1 MTIAGAMGL
10 VNLGRAG
17 LRLGRIQVAGPDGPV
32 ARLVLVDPSRGRI
45 VDLARAERL
54 RLERQGA
61 SPEAALRLARAL
73 FPGSMAAAI
82 GAGPLLVEAA
92 ARAVEAAADDAS
104 VALDESHWLPP
115 LDPPRMR
122 DCMAFEGHIRNAYGR
137 LGSRVPPQIYEL
149 PIYYKANPGTLIGHG
164 AEVPWP
170 AYSQH
175 MDYELELGFVIGR
188 GGRSLTP
195 DEARPYLFG
204 VTIFNDFS
212 ARDAQA
218 REMGG
223 GLGPAKGKDFATAI
237 GPWITTADEL
247 DIGSLDMVA
256 RVNGEEWSRGST
268 GQIMWSVE
276 ELIAYASSSEPLVPG
291 ELIASGTVP
300 LGCGLELG
308 RQLRPG
314 DVVELEVSGVGVLRN
329 RLGQPEPLRWAP
341 SPRVPG

>member
-1 MTIAGAMGL
+1 
-10 VNLGRAG
+10 VK
-17 LRLGRIQVAGPDGPV
+17 LGRIRLDGPDGPV
-32 ARLVLVDPSRGRI
+32 ARLVLADPTRGLA
-45 VDLARAERL
+45 VDLLRAERL
-54 RLERQGA
+54 RLQRQGA
-61 SPEAALRLARAL
+61 SPEAAQRLAEAL

-82 GAGPLLVEAA
+82 GAGPLLVEAV
-92 ARAVEAAADDAS
+92 ARAVEAAGDDA
-104 VALDESHWLPP
+104 ALPLDQVRPLAP

-122 DCMAFEGHIRNAYGR
+122 DCMAFEGHIRNSFGR
-137 LGSRVPPQIYEL
+137 LGSPVPPQIYEL
-149 PIYYKANPGTLIGHG
+149 PIYYKGNPGTLIGHD

-170 AYSQH
+170 AYSRS

-188 GGRSLTP
+188 AGRSLTP
-195 DEARPYLFG
+195 REARGCLFG

-223 GLGPAKGKDFATAI
+223 SLGPAKGKDFATAI

-247 DIGSLDMVA
+247 DLESLEMVA
-256 RVNGEEWSRGST
+256 RVNGEEWSRGSI

-276 ELIAYASSSEPLVPG
+276 ELIAYASASEPLLPG

-308 RQLRPG
+308 RQLQPG
-314 DVVELEVSGVGVLRN
+314 DVVELEVSGVGLLRN
-329 RLGQPEPLRWAP
+329 RLGEPEPLRWSP
-341 SPRVPG
+341 SPRTPG

>member
-10 VNLGRAG
+10 VNLEEAPVN
-17 LRLGRIQVAGPDGPV
+17 LGRIQVEGPDGPV
-32 ARLVLVDPSRGRI
+32 ARLAYADPSRGLV

-61 SPEAALRLARAL
+61 GSEAAVRLARAL

-92 ARAVEAAADDAS
+92 ARAVEAAGEEATLP
-104 VALDESHWLPP
+104 LDQARLLPP
-115 LDPPRMR
+115 LDPPRLR

-137 LGSRVPPQIYEL
+137 LGRPVPPQLYEL
-149 PIYYKANPGTLIGHG
+149 PIYYKGNPETLIGHE

-170 AYSQH
+170 SYSSH

-195 DEARPYLFG
+195 EEARPFLFG

-237 GPWITTADEL
+237 GPWITTADDLEL
-247 DIGSLDMVA
+247 ESLDMVA
-256 RVNGEEWSRGST
+256 RVNGEEWSRGSI

-308 RQLRPG
+308 RRLQPG
-314 DVVELEVSGVGVLRN
+314 DVVELEVSGVGLLRN
-329 RLGQPEPLRWAP
+329 RLGRPEAPRWSPAP
-341 SPRVPG
+341 RSRH

>member
-1 MTIAGAMGL
+1 MK
-10 VNLGRAG
+10 
-17 LRLGRIQVAGPDGPV
+17 LGRIQVDGPDGPV
-32 ARLVLVDPSRGRI
+32 ARLVLADPSGGRV

-73 FPGSMAAAI
+73 FPASMAAAI

-92 ARAVEAAADDAS
+92 ARAVEAAGDGA
-104 VALDESHWLPP
+104 ALPLGEVRPLAP
-115 LDPPRMR
+115 LDPPRLR
-122 DCMAFEGHIRNAYGR
+122 DCMAFEGHIRNSFGR
-137 LGSRVPPQIYEL
+137 LGSPVPTQIYQL
-149 PIYYKANPGTLIGHG
+149 PVYYKGNPGTLIGPD

-170 AYSQH
+170 AYSRL

-188 GGRSLTP
+188 AGRSLTP
-195 DEARPYLFG
+195 QEARPYLFG

-223 GLGPAKGKDFATAI
+223 SLGPAKGKDFATAI
-237 GPWITTADEL
+237 GPWIATADEVDL
-247 DIGSLDMVA
+247 ESLEMVA
-256 RVNGEEWSRGST
+256 RVNGEEWSRGSI

-276 ELIAYASSSEPLVPG
+276 ELIAYASSSEPLLPG

-308 RQLRPG
+308 RQLQPG
-314 DVVELEVSGVGVLRN
+314 DVVELEVSGVGLLRN
-329 RLGQPEPLRWAP
+329 RLGEPEPLRWSP

>member
-1 MTIAGAMGL
+1 
-10 VNLGRAG
+10 VK
-17 LRLGRIQVAGPDGPV
+17 LGRIQVDGPDGPV
-32 ARLVLVDPSRGRI
+32 ARLAAVDASRGLA
-45 VDLARAERL
+45 VDLVRAERL
-54 RLERQGA
+54 RLERRGSTPA
-61 SPEAALRLARAL
+61 AALRLARAL
-73 FPGSMAAAI
+73 FPESMAAAI
-82 GAGPLLVEAA
+82 GAGPVVVEAA
-92 ARAVEAAADDAS
+92 VRAVEGAGADAS
-104 VALDESHWLPP
+104 VPLDRARLLAP

-137 LGSRVPPQIYEL
+137 LGSPVPPQIYEL
-149 PIYYKANPGTLIGHG
+149 PIYYKGNPQTLIGHE

-170 AYSQH
+170 AYSRY

-188 GGRSLTP
+188 AGRSLTP
-195 DEARPYLFG
+195 EEAGAHLFG

-212 ARDAQA
+212 ARDAQG

-247 DIGSLDMVA
+247 DLSSLELVA
-256 RVNGEEWSRGST
+256 RVNGEEWSRGSI

-276 ELIAYASSSEPLVPG
+276 ELVAYASWSEPLVPG

-308 RQLRPG
+308 RQLQPG
-314 DVVELEVSGVGVLRN
+314 DVVELEVSGVGLLRN
-329 RLGQPEPLRWAP
+329 RLGQPEPLRW
-341 SPRVPG
+341 SPTARRPG

>member
-1 MTIAGAMGL
+1 
-10 VNLGRAG
+10 VVK
-17 LRLGRIQVAGPDGPV
+17 LGRIRLDGPDGPV
-32 ARLVLVDPSRGRI
+32 ARLVLADPPGGLA
-45 VDLARAERL
+45 VDLLRAERL
-54 RLERQGA
+54 RLQRQGA
-61 SPEAALRLARAL
+61 SPEAAQRLAEAL

-82 GAGPLLVEAA
+82 GAGPLLVEAV
-92 ARAVEAAADDAS
+92 ARAVEAAGDDA
-104 VALDESHWLPP
+104 ALPLDQVRPLAP

-122 DCMAFEGHIRNAYGR
+122 DCMAFEGHIRNSFGR
-137 LGSRVPPQIYEL
+137 LGSPVPPQIYEL
-149 PIYYKANPGTLIGHG
+149 PIYYKGNPGTLIGHD

-170 AYSQH
+170 AYSRS

-188 GGRSLTP
+188 AGRSLTP
-195 DEARPYLFG
+195 EEARGCLFG

-223 GLGPAKGKDFATAI
+223 ALGPAKGKDFATAI

-247 DIGSLDMVA
+247 DLESLEMVA
-256 RVNGEEWSRGST
+256 RVNGEEWSRGSI

-276 ELIAYASSSEPLVPG
+276 ELIAYASASEPLLPG

-308 RQLRPG
+308 RQLQPG
-314 DVVELEVSGVGVLRN
+314 DVVELEVSGVGLLRN
-329 RLGQPEPLRWAP
+329 RLGEPEPLRWSP
-341 SPRVPG
+341 SPRKPD

>member
-1 MTIAGAMGL
+1 
-10 VNLGRAG
+10 V
-17 LRLGRIQVAGPDGPV
+17 RLGRIQVEGPDGPV
-32 ARLVLVDPSRGRI
+32 ARLALADPSGGRV
-45 VDLARAERL
+45 VDLLRAERL
-54 RLERQGA
+54 RLERRGA

-82 GAGPLLVEAA
+82 GAGPLLQEAA
-92 ARAVEAAADDAS
+92 VRAAEAAGDDA
-104 VALDESHWLPP
+104 ALPLEQARLLPP
-115 LDPPRMR
+115 LDPPRLR
-122 DCMAFEGHIRNAYGR
+122 DCMAFEGHIRNAYAR
-137 LGSRVPPQIYEL
+137 LGSPVPPQIYEL
-149 PIYYKANPGTLIGHG
+149 PIYYKGNPGTLIGHE

-170 AYSQH
+170 AYSRY

-188 GGRSLTP
+188 AGRSLTP
-195 DEARPYLFG
+195 EEARAHLFG

-212 ARDAQA
+212 ARDAQG

-247 DIGSLDMVA
+247 DLAGLEMVA
-256 RVNGEEWSRGST
+256 RVNGEEWSRGSA
-268 GQIMWSVE
+268 GESMWSVG

-308 RQLRPG
+308 RRLEPG

-329 RLGQPEPLRWAP
+329 RLGQPEPLRWSP
-341 SPRVPG
+341 SPRLRG